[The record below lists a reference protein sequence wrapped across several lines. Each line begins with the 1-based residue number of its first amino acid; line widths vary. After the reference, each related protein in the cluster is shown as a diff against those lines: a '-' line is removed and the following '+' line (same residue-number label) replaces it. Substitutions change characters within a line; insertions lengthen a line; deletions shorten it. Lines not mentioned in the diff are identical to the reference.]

1 MKKIFLATA
10 IAATLVM
17 QGCSTA
23 PMNAANPNGPTQ
35 AQVAFLGVCTS
46 YETAIS
52 AVPMLKSAGKINQ
65 ATVDQVILA
74 SHQFTP
80 ACLQKT
86 PPANAAALTQQMTNA
101 LASGVLAEALNYS
114 KTAATTK

>member
-1 MKKIFLATA
+1 MKKTLTALAVLA
-10 IAATLVM
+10 VAAL

-35 AQVAFLGVCTS
+35 VQTTFLGTCTS
-46 YETAIS
+46 YEAAIS
-52 AVPMLKSAGKINQ
+52 AVPLLYQAGKINK
-65 ATVDQVILA
+65 ATVDQVILV

-86 PPANAAALTQQMTNA
+86 PPANAAALTKQMTDA
-101 LASGVLAEALNYS
+101 LTSGVLAEALQYS